1 MADAVVVIR
10 LEDKASGVIDGV
22 GSKAKT
28 LEGRFKSLAKSAVAK
43 LGAITAATFAV
54 GKAFDTL
61 KGLSQAEAALGSLGV
76 NADQATAAFTKL
88 SSQLN
93 GQASAVELTAAAY
106 DVASAGFGSV
116 VEQTK
121 ILEAATKGAV
131 GGMSDLNTVGNAVTS
146 VLNSYG
152 MSADQAGKLVDGFIQ
167 TQNDGKIILE
177 QYASQIG
184 RLAPTAAA
192 AGVGIE
198 ELNAAIS
205 TITAKGVAPE
215 QTITG
220 LNMALVALLKPSGE
234 AEKLAKNLGIEFNEA
249 ALKSKGFGGVLKDVV
264 KATGGSTTQMTKLF
278 GSVDA
283 LKAVLAL
290 TNDDLK
296 SFEKN
301 LENQK
306 KATGVADQAF
316 KKMSDT
322 LGGALK
328 GLDSAF
334 KNFVVAF
341 KPVMPLIVKPIE
353 LLAGAIQLAA
363 DNFRALASAAAF
375 VGTLAAFAKA
385 AAIAQALL
393 AAKTALLALK
403 TKAAAVA
410 AATLQMVMNPANIL
424 KIGAALGAAALTAA
438 TLGTAMDTAAEEAA
452 LGQGE
457 LKEAAKGAKDQIEG
471 QVTATDNVVAAKQ
484 RAVEASRNA
493 LAALQQETVELNKQK
508 QSFENAVAITDARLK
523 AETAINQMQHNA
535 LQIAYEN
542 AGSARERLG
551 IAKQI
556 YQNEVQGARLAY
568 QQTINSIEAE
578 KTRLE
583 FRRQAAVLE
592 GEMIRA
598 RGELAAAE
606 AEANGA
612 NQAQIDKILAKTQQ
626 AVDVQRQNVQLI
638 DGQIA
643 AQKQIGEFQKTAA
656 QAQLK
661 ATEQTAQ
668 QKLKQKLVS
677 DEIGMSNEAA
687 NTLVGKISQSST
699 NANTLST
706 NTSRVATN
714 ASNAAGNFIRVATAA
729 DQAANSI
736 MRAAQAQAALNRAR
750 ASRSRGGGGGG
761 GGTVSQAKGGYNL
774 GSFTPFAK
782 GGVVKGPTLGLIG
795 EGGEPEYIIPESKA
809 AGFAANFLSGKR
821 GISAVPGFAD
831 GGMAVPASA
840 SVSIQTGPVTQM
852 GGQNYVTTADLGAA
866 VEAGVLQ
873 TLDILRRDQTTR
885 ASMGLS

>member
-1 MADAVVVIR
+1 VKN
-10 LEDKASGVIDGV
+10 E
-22 GSKAKT
+22 T
-28 LEGRFKSLAKSAVAK
+28 EK
-43 LGAITAATFAV
+43 LKAAT
-54 GKAFDTL
+54 
-61 KGLSQAEAALGSLGV
+61 EAAAQAKQKFIERSRLAVQSL
-76 NADQATAAFTKL
+76 Q
-88 SSQLN
+88 S
-93 GQASAVELTAAAY
+93 
-106 DVASAGFGSV
+106 
-116 VEQTK
+116 EQQQIK
-121 ILEAATKGAV
+121 AQEAA
-131 GGMSDLNTVGNAVTS
+131 
-146 VLNSYG
+146 
-152 MSADQAGKLVDGFIQ
+152 
-167 TQNDGKIILE
+167 
-177 QYASQIG
+177 
-184 RLAPTAAA
+184 
-192 AGVGIE
+192 
-198 ELNAAIS
+198 
-205 TITAKGVAPE
+205 
-215 QTITG
+215 
-220 LNMALVALLKPSGE
+220 
-234 AEKLAKNLGIEFNEA
+234 
-249 ALKSKGFGGVLKDVV
+249 
-264 KATGGSTTQMTKLF
+264 
-278 GSVDA
+278 
-283 LKAVLAL
+283 
-290 TNDDLK
+290 
-296 SFEKN
+296 
-301 LENQK
+301 
-306 KATGVADQAF
+306 
-316 KKMSDT
+316 
-322 LGGALK
+322 
-328 GLDSAF
+328 
-334 KNFVVAF
+334 
-341 KPVMPLIVKPIE
+341 
-353 LLAGAIQLAA
+353 
-363 DNFRALASAAAF
+363 
-375 VGTLAAFAKA
+375 
-385 AAIAQALL
+385 
-393 AAKTALLALK
+393 
-403 TKAAAVA
+403 
-410 AATLQMVMNPANIL
+410 
-424 KIGAALGAAALTAA
+424 
-438 TLGTAMDTAAEEAA
+438 
-452 LGQGE
+452 
-457 LKEAAKGAKDQIEG
+457 
-471 QVTATDNVVAAKQ
+471 
-484 RAVEASRNA
+484 
-493 LAALQQETVELNKQK
+493 
-508 QSFENAVAITDARLK
+508 FENALRVTDARLQ

-551 IAKQI
+551 IAQRI

-568 QQTINSIEAE
+568 QQTLNSIEAE

-598 RGELAAAE
+598 KGELAAAE

-612 NQAQIDKILAKTQQ
+612 NQAQIEKILAKTQQ
-626 AVDVQRQNVQLI
+626 AVNVQRQNVQLI